1 MDRIDEFL
9 KSLLNKTNEE
19 RDSLRKKEH
28 TCPSEETIACY
39 LDNLL
44 KDAERE
50 DLEGH
55 LIKCDDCLRQ
65 IIMLHGLKKEVKEN
79 GYMAAPAVVTERA
92 KNIVPESSTKSLI
105 KVVFEYINTLRAKK
119 GYRLAPYGS
128 IAMIALLS
136 IGIYSMMFIKT
147 PPMPVNPGDAEVHY
161 NLGESYSISGMHKEA
176 IEPYKQVIRI
186 NPDHAEAH
194 YGLGVA
200 YHWSNDRDSAV
211 EQHEILKSL
220 GSEYE
225 SILAN
230 LIYR

>member
-1 MDRIDEFL
+1 MHKEAIEPYKQVIRINPD
-9 KSLLNKTNEE
+9 
-19 RDSLRKKEH
+19 H
-28 TCPSEETIACY
+28 
-39 LDNLL
+39 
-44 KDAERE
+44 AEA
-50 DLEGH
+50 H
-55 LIKCDDCLRQ
+55 Y
-65 IIMLHGLKKEVKEN
+65 GLGV
-79 GYMAAPAVVTERA
+79 A
-92 KNIVPESSTKSLI
+92 
-105 KVVFEYINTLRAKK
+105 
-119 GYRLAPYGS
+119 
-128 IAMIALLS
+128 
-136 IGIYSMMFIKT
+136 
-147 PPMPVNPGDAEVHY
+147 
-161 NLGESYSISGMHKEA
+161 YSISGMHKEA